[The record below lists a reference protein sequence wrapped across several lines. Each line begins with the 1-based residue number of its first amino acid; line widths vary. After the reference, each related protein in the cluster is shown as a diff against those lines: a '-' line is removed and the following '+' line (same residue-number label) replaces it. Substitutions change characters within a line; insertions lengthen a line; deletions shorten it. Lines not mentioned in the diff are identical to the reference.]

1 MPTAVRAGKFDSVIF
16 SALGVREGYL
26 YGLLPEDEQNIVRAK
41 VKSII
46 ESDLLLSD
54 RDTIEFPY
62 VTELHLFRKQD

>member
-1 MPTAVRAGKFDSVIF
+1 MPETGIVDRALSTSFI
-16 SALGVREGYL
+16 GV
-26 YGLLPEDEQNIVRAK
+26 LPEDEQNIVRAK